1 MARDAVDDP
10 WVCNNKEGTMSKP
23 IIILLSL
30 ACITVTFANQD
41 QSSISNPQAI
51 EKAVLESNAKMI
63 RAAENLDAEGF
74 FDWILD
80 SVKGPVIQDGKL
92 MLTRQEALEAVK
104 RSFQGIAKAKYQLDH
119 IYVSAISNEVAL
131 LTAEGTSTA
140 TLEDGRTFSAPFALS
155 EVFVLREAKWK
166 VLHAH
171 QSVPNSR

>member
-1 MARDAVDDP
+1 M
-10 WVCNNKEGTMSKP
+10 EGMMLRP
-23 IIILLSL
+23 VILLVSL
-30 ACITVTFANQD
+30 ACITFTFANQD
-41 QSSISNPQAI
+41 KFFISNPPAI
-51 EKAVLESNAKMI
+51 EKAVLEANAKMI
-63 RAAENLDAEGF
+63 QAAENLDAEGF

-92 MLTRQEALEAVK
+92 LLSRQEALEAVK
-104 RSFQGIAKAKYQLDH
+104 RGFQGVARVKYQLDRT
-119 IYVSAISNEVAL
+119 YVSAISPEVAL

-155 EVFVLREAKWK
+155 EVFVLREGKWK

>member
-1 MARDAVDDP
+1 M
-10 WVCNNKEGTMSKP
+10 EGMMLRP
-23 IIILLSL
+23 VILLVSL
-30 ACITVTFANQD
+30 ACITFTFANQD
-41 QSSISNPQAI
+41 KFFISNPPAI
-51 EKAVLESNAKMI
+51 EKAVLEANAKMI
-63 RAAENLDAEGF
+63 QAAENLDAEGF

-92 MLTRQEALEAVK
+92 LLSRQEALEAVK
-104 RSFQGIAKAKYQLDH
+104 RSFQGVARVKYQLDRT
-119 IYVSAISNEVAL
+119 YVSAISPEVAL

-155 EVFVLREAKWK
+155 EVFVLREGKWK

>member
-1 MARDAVDDP
+1 MLRPV
-10 WVCNNKEGTMSKP
+10 
-23 IIILLSL
+23 ILLVSL
-30 ACITVTFANQD
+30 ACITFTFANQD
-41 QSSISNPQAI
+41 KFFISNPPAI
-51 EKAVLESNAKMI
+51 EKAVLEANAKMI
-63 RAAENLDAEGF
+63 QAAENLDAEGF

-92 MLTRQEALEAVK
+92 LLSRQEALEAVK
-104 RSFQGIAKAKYQLDH
+104 RSFQGVARVKYQLDRT
-119 IYVSAISNEVAL
+119 YVSAISPEVAL

-155 EVFVLREAKWK
+155 EVFVLREGKWK